1 MRQKYKGKDVIDRL
15 HNTVIRYKSHPYLCT
30 VDSSGVICLNDLTN
44 GNLCHKV
51 SAEDEDLDISSINIG
66 YVNIADPDYRMAV
79 YLKRE
84 PARRFKQ
91 GIEFERLTQKTL
103 KVGVSVVSPSKL
115 GGRGFVDAVLGNFPS
130 LQKALNDITK
140 NGWASVALSR
150 DVALMRDKELLKV
163 YLKDDEVGFM
173 RLGTTEVMVPKTELS
188 WYHAFLLE
196 GIKEWKVVE
205 GIK

>member
-15 HNTVIRYKSHPYLCT
+15 HNTIIRYKNHPYLCT
-30 VDSSGVICLNDLTN
+30 VDSSGVICLNDITN
-44 GNLCHKV
+44 GNLSHKV
-51 SAEDEDLDISSINIG
+51 SPEDEDLDISSINIG

-103 KVGVSVVSPSKL
+103 KPGMSHISPNKL
-115 GGRGFVDAVLGNFPS
+115 HCRGFVDAVLGSFPS
-130 LQKALNDITK
+130 LQKALVDITK
-140 NGWASVALSR
+140 NGWASVAVSR
-150 DVALMRDKELLKV
+150 DIAIMRDKELLKV

-173 RLGTTEVMVPKTELS
+173 RLGTLEVNVPKTELS

-196 GIKEWKVVE
+196 SIKEWKVTE